1 MKGFQSLLFN
11 DDVRGK
17 QGAGTEAVSHIGS
30 SEEACEVICGVLVVA
45 GGGLSQYS
53 VIISRSSIK
62 PPAGPMSIKGGAN

>member
-17 QGAGTEAVSHIGS
+17 QRAGAEAVSHIGS
-30 SEEACEVICGVLVVA
+30 SEEACEAIRVLVVA

-62 PPAGPMSIKGGAN
+62 PAAGPMSIKGGAN

>member
-30 SEEACEVICGVLVVA
+30 SEEACEVIRGVLVVA

-53 VIISRSSIK
+53 VIIS
-62 PPAGPMSIKGGAN
+62 

>member
-30 SEEACEVICGVLVVA
+30 SEEACDTRCV
-45 GGGLSQYS
+45 GGGRGWSFPVLSNYFKELNQTHCWPHVNQRGS
-53 VIISRSSIK
+53 
-62 PPAGPMSIKGGAN
+62 